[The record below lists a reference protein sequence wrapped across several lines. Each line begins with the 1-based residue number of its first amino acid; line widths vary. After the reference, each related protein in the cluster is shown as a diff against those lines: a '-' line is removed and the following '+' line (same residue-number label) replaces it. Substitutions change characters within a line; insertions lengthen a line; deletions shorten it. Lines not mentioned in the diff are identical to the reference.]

1 MVAIHPASSNSWA
14 VISLSHAPTRGLGCV
29 GPPQWMPSL
38 CSSWQ
43 GWQGGVQAAWQ
54 AVGEGGGTSWI
65 SAVFTVFVLG
75 HLSINPFQ
83 QGGLSTACPSPEPAA
98 GREHFLQQSLP
109 RNPLG
114 LPVGI
119 GRTTVPCPYWSC
131 LCQAP
136 LGTHMSPAAG
146 CIHAEEELMLFWKGC
161 LWIPAAL
168 DDPWGSAGWGQKHCF
183 PGSTMMG

>member
-1 MVAIHPASSNSWA
+1 
-14 VISLSHAPTRGLGCV
+14 
-29 GPPQWMPSL
+29 MPSL

-83 QGGLSTACPSPEPAA
+83 QGGLSTACPSPELTAS
-98 GREHFLQQSLP
+98 REYFLQESLP
-109 RNPLG
+109 GTPPG
-114 LPVGI
+114 LPGDI
-119 GRTTVPCPYWSC
+119 GRTTVPWPYWSC

-136 LGTHMSPAAG
+136 LNTHMSPAAG
-146 CIHAEEELMLFWKGC
+146 CKLMLFWKGAC
-161 LWIPAAL
+161 GSLLHWVIHGAAQ
-168 DDPWGSAGWGQKHCF
+168 DGDRSTVF
-183 PGSTMMG
+183 PEKR